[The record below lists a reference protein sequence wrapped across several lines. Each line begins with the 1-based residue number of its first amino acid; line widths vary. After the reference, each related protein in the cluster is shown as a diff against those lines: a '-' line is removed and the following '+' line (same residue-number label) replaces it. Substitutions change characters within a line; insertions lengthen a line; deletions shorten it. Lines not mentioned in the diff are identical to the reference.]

1 MIYDLHS
8 HSYYSDGKLR
18 PSDLVARA
26 IEQGVNVLSLTD
38 HDTVLGIVEAQ
49 QAAKGTEL
57 KLIPGIEF
65 SCTWN
70 YKTIHIVGLNIDPN
84 NAQLLNAIETLKIRR
99 ETRAK
104 LITQKLTK
112 FGIPGVEE
120 GVAQQIKG
128 VPGRL
133 HYARY
138 LVERGYASTPGKAFK
153 KFMAKGKPGYV
164 PTEWLSLSDTVDII
178 KCAGGLSIIAH
189 PRRYDLTFKR
199 LTKLAQEF
207 ADLGGDGIEV
217 ATSSQGKEDQAL
229 LASLARQLSLYAS
242 IGSDFHE
249 PCVYNELGKARFL
262 VDIDKNI
269 NSLLQVS

>member
-8 HSYYSDGKLR
+8 HSYYSDGKLS
-18 PSDLVARA
+18 PSDLVSRA
-26 IEQGVNVLSLTD
+26 IEYGVDVLALTD
-38 HDTVLGIVEAQ
+38 HDTVLGIAEAQ

-70 YKTIHIVGLNIDPN
+70 HKTIHIVGLNIDPN
-84 NAQLLNAIETLKIRR
+84 NAQLLNAIDILKTKR

-128 VPGRL
+128 IPGRL

-153 KFMAKGKPGYV
+153 RFMAKGKPGYV
-164 PTEWLSLSDTVDII
+164 PTEWLSLNDAVNII
-178 KCAGGLSIIAH
+178 KSAGGLSIIAH

-199 LTKLAQEF
+199 LTKLVQEF
-207 ADLGGDGIEV
+207 AEYGGNGLEV
-217 ATSSQGKEDQAL
+217 ATSSQGKEDQGL
-229 LASLARQLSLYAS
+229 LASLARQLNLYAS

-262 VDIDKNI
+262 VDLDKKV
-269 NSLLQVS
+269 SELLQVS